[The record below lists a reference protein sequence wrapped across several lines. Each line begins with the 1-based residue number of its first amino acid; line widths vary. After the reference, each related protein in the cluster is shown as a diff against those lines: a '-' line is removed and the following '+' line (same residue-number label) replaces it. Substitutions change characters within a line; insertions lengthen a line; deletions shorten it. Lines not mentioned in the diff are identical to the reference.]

1 MRRPG
6 SVAASCALLILVLS
20 GSILL
25 FHINN
30 SGQTITPQALH
41 YDYTVINTYPHD
53 PNAFTEGLV
62 YVDELLYESTGL
74 QGSSSLRRVDLAS
87 GNVLAQVV
95 LPWQYFGEGIAV
107 VNNLIIQLT
116 WQSHVGFVY
125 DKEDFS
131 LIGNF
136 SNPSEGWGLTF
147 DDERLIMSNGSDYLL
162 FLDRATFEIVDEV
175 RVHDGNV
182 SVGKLNELEY
192 VNGDVYANV
201 FQQRKIAIINP
212 ETGDVKGWIDLTGLQ
227 GALGDDPEAVLN
239 GIAYDPR
246 GDRLFVTGKNWP
258 LLYEIRLAS

>member
-1 MRRPG
+1 MRRFS
-6 SVAASCALLILVLS
+6 SVAASFALLIIVLS

-25 FHINN
+25 FHNN
-30 SGQTITPQALH
+30 NGGQTVTPQALL

-87 GNVLAQVV
+87 GNVLAKVV

-125 DKEDFS
+125 DKETFS
-131 LIGNF
+131 SIGNF
-136 SNPSEGWGLTF
+136 SIPSEGWGLTF
-147 DDERLIMSNGSDYLL
+147 DHERLIMSNGSEYLL

-175 RVHDGNV
+175 RVYDGNV

-192 VNGDVYANV
+192 VNGDVYANI
-201 FQQRKIAIINP
+201 FQQRRIAIINP
-212 ETGDVKGWIDLTGLQ
+212 KTGEVKGWIDLTGLQ

-246 GDRLFVTGKNWP
+246 EDRLFVTGKNWT
-258 LLYEIRLAS
+258 LLYEIRLVP